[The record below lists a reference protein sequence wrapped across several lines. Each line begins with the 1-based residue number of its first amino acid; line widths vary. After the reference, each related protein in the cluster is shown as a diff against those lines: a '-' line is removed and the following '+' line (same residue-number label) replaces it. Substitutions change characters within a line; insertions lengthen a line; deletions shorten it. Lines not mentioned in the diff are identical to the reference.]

1 MEVSKMSRSLTKCAH
16 TTKRS
21 NIRLKFALKLL
32 FVIELVEFFFIDII
46 RSELNKM
53 AYTIELDALY
63 AYQYA
68 KSIGL
73 CKEVK
78 IAEISFPGL
87 DFGGKNRF
95 DWRAI
100 KKMPSTNWSENV
112 EYLQISSFHVNFQA
126 TELLKLVFG
135 KNISVIW
142 VWHGVG
148 IFLSLECMHSET
160 NWHFECFVGR
170 KYAIQTHA
178 LIVGKH
184 VECNRI

>member
-1 MEVSKMSRSLTKCAH
+1 M
-16 TTKRS
+16 
-21 NIRLKFALKLL
+21 KFALKLL

-100 KKMPSTNWSENV
+100 KKNAIDKLKRKCRISTN
-112 EYLQISSFHVNFQA
+112 
-126 TELLKLVFG
+126 
-135 KNISVIW
+135 
-142 VWHGVG
+142 
-148 IFLSLECMHSET
+148 
-160 NWHFECFVGR
+160 
-170 KYAIQTHA
+170 IQFSRQFSGYW
-178 LIVGKH
+178 IIKIGFW
-184 VECNRI
+184 